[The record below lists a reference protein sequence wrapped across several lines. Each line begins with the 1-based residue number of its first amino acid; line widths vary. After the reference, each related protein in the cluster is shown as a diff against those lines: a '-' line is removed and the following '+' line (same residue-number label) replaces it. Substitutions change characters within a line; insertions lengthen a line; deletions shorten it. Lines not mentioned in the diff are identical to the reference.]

1 VIRCAGDCIGVAA
14 VLPLS
19 VFRDKLPLQQALQFW
34 KKRLQGSEEVQD
46 KLVAALESSKTAIL
60 LSERVLNAPPELAPP
75 LVAGLVSEI
84 KALAAEKTAP
94 ERVHARFD
102 LLLHCATAYVDS
114 GAGAH
119 DLGAVP
125 LSTVTSIAV
134 RLFTLVRYQTYL
146 PFVLTNRMYWFT
158 QCDC

>member
-1 VIRCAGDCIGVAA
+1 MQAQVSSVIRCADDCIGVAA

-19 VFRDKLPLQQALQFW
+19 VFRDKLPVEQVLKFW
-34 KKRLQGSEEVQD
+34 QKRAKGSKEVQQD
-46 KLVAALESSKTAIL
+46 LAAALEGSKTAIL
-60 LSERVLNAPPELAPP
+60 LSERVLNAPPELAAP
-75 LVAGLVSEI
+75 LVAGLASEI
-84 KALAAEKTAP
+84 KALSAEKAAP

-125 LSTVTSIAV
+125 LSTAAVTTV
-134 RLFTLVRYQTYL
+134 RPFILFPAL
-146 PFVLTNRMYWFT
+146 PFMQHRDFS
-158 QCDC
+158 